1 MDGTLLLIEKREKVC
16 TLSFNR
22 PERRNA
28 LSPALLFQLADVLGS
43 IQAEDQVRCLV
54 IRGMGEKAFSAGYD
68 IADIP
73 TEETPG
79 TAEAVKAPNPLQKG
93 LQAILQFP
101 YPVIA
106 MINGVAYGA
115 GCDLASACDIRIASD
130 NARLSMPPAK
140 LGIVYHWEG
149 YLRFI
154 NIVGLANA
162 KEMFL
167 SGRAYTA
174 ARAKEMGL
182 VNYVVPFD
190 QLESF
195 TYEMA
200 REISENAPLSLSSG
214 KKIMN
219 AVLRYQSPAPEIAK
233 EMDDL
238 REQAFRSE
246 DVKEG
251 QRAFMEKRKPV
262 FKGR

>member
-1 MDGTLLLIEKREKVC
+1 MPESFLLIEKREKVC
-16 TLSFNR
+16 TISFNR
-22 PERRNA
+22 PDRRNA
-28 LSPALLFQLADVLGS
+28 LSPAMLFKFAEELDA
-43 IQAEDQVRCLV
+43 IQGEDKIRCLV
-54 IRGMGEKAFSAGYD
+54 IRGVGDKAFCAGYD
-68 IADIP
+68 IAEIP
-73 TEETPG
+73 TGKTREMIKTQ
-79 TAEAVKAPNPLQKG
+79 NPLQIG
-93 LQAILQFP
+93 LQAILRFP

-106 MINGVAYGA
+106 MINGAAYGA

-140 LGIVYHWEG
+140 LGIVYRWDG

-167 SGRAYTA
+167 TGRSYTA
-174 ARAKEMGL
+174 QRAKEMGL

-200 REISENAPLSLSSG
+200 EEIAANAPLSLSSG

-219 AVLRYQSPAPEIAK
+219 ILLRYQQPVDPEAVK
-233 EMDDL
+233 EMENLHD
-238 REQAFRSE
+238 QAFNSE
-246 DVKEG
+246 DCREG
-251 QRAFMEKRKPV
+251 QKAFQEKRKPI
-262 FKGR
+262 FTGR